1 MKKITTGI
9 LTVLLMTVF
18 SFSSKAQAFEEGSTY
33 ISAGYGFGTFTKS
46 LFDAYSSGTSG
57 YSYKGTGPVFAKV
70 GFAVSEKVE
79 FGLNLAYAGAEI
91 KWNVNDGL
99 GNSTTN
105 VGTIN
110 WSAWSA
116 NARMNLHFGD
126 HDKFDPYWGV
136 GLGYRSSTWKFSYT
150 DPNYDEDETIKSAIP
165 LGFETTFG
173 VRYLFTDNIGAYAEL
188 GIAKA
193 MLQFGLTAKL

>member
-1 MKKITTGI
+1 MKKITTSL
-9 LTVLLMTVF
+9 LTVLMLTVF

-46 LFDAYSSGTSG
+46 LFDSYSSGTTG
-57 YSYKGTGPVFAKV
+57 YSYQGTGPVFVKV
-70 GFAVSEKVE
+70 GFGLSEKVE
-79 FGLNLAYAGAEI
+79 FGLNVAYAGAKI
-91 KWNVNDGL
+91 NWDVSSN
-99 GNSTTN
+99 N

-126 HDKFDPYWGV
+126 HDKLDPYWGV
-136 GLGYRSSTWKFSYT
+136 GMGYRSSTWKFSYT
-150 DPNYDEDETIKSAIP
+150 DPDYDEDETVKSAIP

-173 VRYLFTDNIGAYAEL
+173 VRYLVTDNVGVYAEL
-188 GIAKA
+188 GVAKA
-193 MLQFGLTAKL
+193 MFQVGLTAKL